1 MALIRVGSIGDFS
14 VIPLGIAIKKL
25 PAARQINTFSVLS
38 EVKSQLPPR
47 AFDFAV
53 SKNDRGLTLKSLQLK
68 KDFGNFISRLFKAT
82 SKIYFLAWAW
92 DMSGLSFYPGSAA
105 APSSCLIPLKGGELR
120 EFIGSGALLFPPR
133 KITAGL
139 ALRMQIWASRGRQRK
154 FGKVMEEVASTIQGS
169 DLNTALLGLA
179 GGAGVAT
186 GGAAGALALVEPAAL
201 ELAKL
206 IGKILAEADD
216 EFVDYFEGYFPAK
229 EPWTKG
235 PAKYPGQGSTLVL
248 NRLE

>member
-1 MALIRVGSIGDFS
+1 MALIQVGSLGEFS
-14 VIPLGIAIKKL
+14 VVPLETAMKKL
-25 PAARQINTFSVLS
+25 PAAQRIDTFSVLS
-38 EVKSQLPPR
+38 QVTSQLPPL

-53 SKNDRGLTLKSLQLK
+53 SRNERGLTLKSLQLK
-68 KDFGNFISRLFKAT
+68 KEFGNFISRLFNAT

-92 DMSGLSFYPGSAA
+92 DISGLSFYPGPAA
-105 APSSCLIPLKGGELR
+105 APSSCLIPLKGGEIR

-139 ALRMQIWASRGRQRK
+139 ALRMQIWASRGKQRK

-169 DLNTALLGLA
+169 ELNTVLLGMA

-186 GGAAGALALVEPAAL
+186 GGVAGALALVEPAAL

-206 IGKILAEADD
+206 IGQILAKAED

-235 PAKYPGQGSTLVL
+235 AARYSGKGSTLVL
-248 NRLE
+248 NRLT

>member
-1 MALIRVGSIGDFS
+1 
-14 VIPLGIAIKKL
+14 
-25 PAARQINTFSVLS
+25 
-38 EVKSQLPPR
+38 
-47 AFDFAV
+47 
-53 SKNDRGLTLKSLQLK
+53 
-68 KDFGNFISRLFKAT
+68 
-82 SKIYFLAWAW
+82 
-92 DMSGLSFYPGSAA
+92 MSGLSFYPGTEAV
-105 APSSCLIPLKGGELR
+105 PSSCLIPLKGGELR

-139 ALRMQIWASRGRQRK
+139 ALRMQIWASRGKQRR
-154 FGKVMEEVASTIQGS
+154 FGEVMEEVASTIQGS

-206 IGKILAEADD
+206 IGKILARSND

-229 EPWTKG
+229 EPWIKG
-235 PAKYPGQGSTLVL
+235 SARYPGQGSTLVL

>member
-1 MALIRVGSIGDFS
+1 M
-14 VIPLGIAIKKL
+14 KK
-25 PAARQINTFSVLS
+25 
-38 EVKSQLPPR
+38 E
-47 AFDFAV
+47 
-53 SKNDRGLTLKSLQLK
+53 
-68 KDFGNFISRLFKAT
+68 FGNFISRLFNAT

-92 DMSGLSFYPGSAA
+92 DMSSSPVLS
-105 APSSCLIPLKGGELR
+105 R
-120 EFIGSGALLFPPR
+120 TGSGSIFPASSPSKAESFASSSDRERFFSLPR

-139 ALRMQIWASRGRQRK
+139 ALRMQIWASRGKQRK

-169 DLNTALLGLA
+169 DLNTILLGLA

-206 IGKILAEADD
+206 VGKILAEADD

-235 PAKYPGQGSTLVL
+235 TAKYPGKRQHACDESAGVKRSVAVIPERMAEPPRQHPL
-248 NRLE
+248 